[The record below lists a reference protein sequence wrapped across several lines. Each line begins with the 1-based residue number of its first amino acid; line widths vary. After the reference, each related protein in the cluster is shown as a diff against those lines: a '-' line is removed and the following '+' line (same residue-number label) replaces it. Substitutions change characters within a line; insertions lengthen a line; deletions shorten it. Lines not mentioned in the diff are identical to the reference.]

1 MTNFRKYSLILLLN
15 IATAAVTVAST
26 IMSVSPLVTEPTQVD
41 ADCSTAVY
49 DGLVALQWRLDSDF
63 VPAYF
68 EVQRYQTGT
77 KFETIASLA
86 AVDEGILSYLD
97 HDAVGVA
104 YYRLRYIGA
113 KGQQKFSSTSRVV
126 VHADVDVV
134 INTDDP
140 SAPTIDISV
149 QGKYEIARVI
159 SASDGTVML
168 STTISSDPT
177 SLSLAHCPQ
186 GTYILELRDING
198 SRKLV
203 KKVVK
208 V

>member
-63 VPAYF
+63 V
-68 EVQRYQTGT
+68 Q
-77 KFETIASLA
+77 
-86 AVDEGILSYLD
+86 
-97 HDAVGVA
+97 
-104 YYRLRYIGA
+104 
-113 KGQQKFSSTSRVV
+113 GQQKFSSTSRVV